1 MQAIKDRI
9 SALRAEMT
17 KNGMQAYVV
26 PSADPHLS
34 EYTPAHWQARH
45 YFSGFTGSAGTLVVT
60 EKKSGLWTDGRYF
73 IQAEKQLAGSDIE
86 LFRMGVKGVP
96 TFSQFLVKELGE
108 KQTVG
113 LDGRLFSAADI
124 GRIRKILADKKLQI
138 KSADLIGPLWPD
150 RPPLPNTEVFP
161 HDTEYAGY
169 TCAEKLA
176 QVRAELKKYGADGQL
191 YARLD
196 CVAWLL
202 NIRAGDVEGSP
213 FAVAYAAV
221 LPDSA
226 FLFIDSSRVPAPV
239 RENLAQNGVQVRGY
253 EEIGAFADSLGKKKM
268 LANPAGTSWEL
279 YERLSKNAG
288 VTVIDGPD
296 IVYELKSIRNETE
309 IRNLREVHIRDG
321 CAQVEAFTELER
333 QISEGYAVTEWTVCT
348 LLKEARAR
356 QKDNR
361 GESFGTIAAYGA
373 NAAMM
378 HYAPKPDSCS
388 KLERRGFLLV
398 DSGGQY
404 LGGTTDITRTF
415 ALGPLTQ
422 EEKECY
428 TRVLKS
434 HIALATAVFLE
445 GTAGGGLDTLCR
457 EPLWQV
463 GIDYR
468 CGTGHGV
475 GNFGNVHEGPP
486 NIRPK
491 NGTVLKKGMTV
502 TDEPGVYTEGRFGI
516 RTENLMLVDE
526 AFENEY
532 GKFLRFEV
540 VTCFPIDTT
549 PVLPEMLTD
558 AELAWLNRYNT
569 HVRETLMPMFSGREL
584 SWLLR
589 RTEPLQRGERPQES

>member
-1 MQAIKDRI
+1 MR
-9 SALRAEMT
+9 
-17 KNGMQAYVV
+17 
-26 PSADPHLS
+26 
-34 EYTPAHWQARH
+34 
-45 YFSGFTGSAGTLVVT
+45 
-60 EKKSGLWTDGRYF
+60 
-73 IQAEKQLAGSDIE
+73 
-86 LFRMGVKGVP
+86 VKGVP
-96 TFSQFLVKELGE
+96 TFPEFLAQELEEG
-108 KQTVG
+108 QTVG

-124 GRIRKILADKKLQI
+124 GTIRRTFAAKRLRI
-138 KSADLIGPLWPD
+138 KSADLIKSLWPD
-150 RPPLPNTEVFP
+150 RPPLPSTEAFVLSK
-161 HDTEYAGY
+161 EYAGY
-169 TCAEKLA
+169 TCAEKLG
-176 QVRAELKKYGADGQL
+176 QVREGLKKHGADGQL

-196 CVAWLL
+196 CVAWLM
-202 NIRAGDVEGSP
+202 NIRAGDVEDSP

-226 FLFIDSSRVPAPV
+226 YLFIDSSRVPAAV
-239 RENLAQNGVQVRGY
+239 LDVLAQNGVQVRGY
-253 EEIGAFADSLGKKKM
+253 EEVGAFADSLSGKKKM
-268 LANPAGTSWEL
+268 LADPTGTNYEL
-279 YERLSKNAG
+279 YERLSKNTG
-288 VTVIDGPD
+288 VTVKDGPD
-296 IVYELKSIRNETE
+296 IVYELKSIRNDTE
-309 IRNLREVHIRDG
+309 IRNLREIHIRDG

-333 QISEGYAVTEWTVCT
+333 QISEGYEVTEWTVCT

-361 GESFGTIAAYGA
+361 GESFTTIAAYGA

-378 HYAPKPDSCS
+378 HYAPKSGACS
-388 KLERRGFLLV
+388 RLERHGFLLV

-445 GTAGGGLDTLCR
+445 GTTGGGLDPLCR
-457 EPLWQV
+457 EPLWRI

-475 GNFGNVHEGPP
+475 GAFGTVHEGPQQ
-486 NIRPK
+486 IRPQ
-491 NGTVLKKGMTV
+491 NDTVLQEGMTI
-502 TDEPGVYTEGRFGI
+502 TNEPGVYTEGRFGI
-516 RTENLMLVDE
+516 RTENLMLVDK

-532 GKFLRFEV
+532 GKFLRFEI

-549 PVLPEMLTD
+549 PVLPELLTD
-558 AELAWLNRYNT
+558 EELAWLNRYNA
-569 HVRETLMPMFSGREL
+569 HVRETLMPMLSGREL

-589 RTEPLQRGERPQES
+589 RTEALRRQP